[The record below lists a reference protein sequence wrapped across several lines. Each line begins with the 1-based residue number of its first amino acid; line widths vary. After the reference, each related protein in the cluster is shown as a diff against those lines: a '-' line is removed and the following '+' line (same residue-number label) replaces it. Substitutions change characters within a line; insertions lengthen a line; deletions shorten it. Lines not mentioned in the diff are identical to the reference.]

1 MTSSIQILKNV
12 YGGDGMGRLGDGRV
26 VFVPGAWAG
35 ERVKAEI
42 VSSKKTFV
50 KARLI
55 EVEEASEE
63 RTEPGKPVPGMVYAG
78 LSFKGENE
86 AKRAQLEEALTRA
99 RIEHPAVETI
109 VTEKMLNYRNK
120 VTYHF
125 EGTKIGYLREPEH
138 KVEEVFEDPLA
149 VEAINAALPE
159 IRKHVTMLLTQGA
172 RQVQKAVA
180 QKECVTVRWSAQSG
194 VKWWLGN
201 DAKDAVMREMTLGKA
216 FEVPSDGFYQVN
228 PEAGEKLV
236 QASKREYLAGKDK
249 APNILDLYCGVG
261 VFGVCCEP
269 PKLTGIESG
278 RKAVEF
284 ARKNAE
290 RAGQSGTFYAEEVG
304 RNMRRIGI
312 GSQTCVIVD
321 PPRDGLE
328 RGVAEWL
335 ARSRAPRIIYAS
347 CDPATLTR
355 DLRTLTRGYKVEKVS
370 WVNMFP
376 RTARFETLVTLGRRE
391 VF

>member
-1 MTSSIQILKNV
+1 MTVSVQILKNV

-42 VSSKKTFV
+42 VSGKKTFV
-50 KARLI
+50 KARLV
-55 EVEEASEE
+55 EVEEASPE
-63 RTEPGKPVPGMVYAG
+63 RVEPGKTVPGMVYAA

-86 AKRAQLEEALTRA
+86 AKKAQLEETLFRA
-99 RIEHPAVETI
+99 RIDHPAVVTI
-109 VTEKMLNYRNK
+109 QTDKQLNYRNK

-138 KVEEVFEDPLA
+138 TVTEVFEDPLA
-149 VEAINAALPE
+149 AEAINAALPE
-159 IRKHVTMLLTQGA
+159 IRKNVIMLLTEGA
-172 RQVQKAVA
+172 REVRKAVA
-180 QKECVTVRWSAQSG
+180 RKECVTVRWSAQSG
-194 VKWWLGN
+194 VKWHLGG
-201 DAKDAVMREMTLGKA
+201 DAKETVMREQTLGKT
-216 FEVPSDGFYQVN
+216 FEVPGDGFYQVN
-228 PEAGEKLV
+228 PEAGEKLAEAV
-236 QASKREYLAGKDK
+236 RREYLAGKDK

-261 VFGVCCEP
+261 VFGICCEP

-284 ARKNAE
+284 ARRNAE
-290 RAGQSGTFYAEEVG
+290 KAGQPGMFYAEEVG

-328 RGVAEWL
+328 KGVAEWL
-335 ARSRAPRIIYAS
+335 AGSKAPRIIYVS
-347 CDPATLTR
+347 CDPATLAR
-355 DLRTLTRGYKVEKVS
+355 DLRIITRRYGVEKVS

-376 RTARFETLVTLGRRE
+376 RTARFETVVALSKR
-391 VF
+391 